1 MQGAKLNYVALILPI
16 TELRITYLRKS
27 APDREKEVLK
37 ALQAQE
43 KQATRLR
50 QRNDNTGPK
59 DDLDLEWETLVSQQQ
74 ADG

>member
-1 MQGAKLNYVALILPI
+1 MQGAKLNCIVLNLPVK
-16 TELRITYLRKS
+16 ELSITYLRGS

-59 DDLDLEWETLVSQQQ
+59 DDLDLEWEALVGQQQ
-74 ADG
+74 AEG

>member
-1 MQGAKLNYVALILPI
+1 MM
-16 TELRITYLRKS
+16 
-27 APDREKEVLK
+27 K

-50 QRNDNTGPK
+50 QRDAGSGPK
-59 DDLDLEWETLVSQQQ
+59 DDLDLEWEALVAQQQ